1 MLSPTTTIM
10 TMVVIATTIMAMATG
25 SGGLRL
31 GLKTM

>member
-1 MLSPTTTIM
+1 MIHDH
-10 TMVVIATTIMAMATG
+10 VDDRHNHHGHGDHGTG